1 MRPWAHAE
9 ERAARVLHGR
19 RVHRE
24 RGQSA
29 PDIEG
34 IPGFVVEV
42 KSRKRL
48 PDLVVKALEQ
58 ASRYRVLEETPMA
71 ALFERG
77 SRRGI
82 ACLWLS
88 DFAVLLEAASP
99 EKRAGRPLEALAGS
113 PDPSPSPSPDRPGL
127 PPCSCAVCLAEGRH
141 LPNPETAPSGAPRKE
156 PT

>member
-1 MRPWAHAE
+1 MRPWAFAE
-9 ERAARVLHGR
+9 ERAARALGGR
-19 RVHRE
+19 RVKRE
-24 RGQSA
+24 RFESA

-34 IPGFVVEV
+34 IPGLVVEV

-48 PDLVVKALEQ
+48 PGLVVKALEQ
-58 ASRYRVLEETPMA
+58 ASRYRVLEETPVA

-88 DFAVLLEAASP
+88 DFAELVEAASP
-99 EKRAGRPLEALAGS
+99 ERRAGRPQEALAGS

-127 PPCSCAVCLAEGRH
+127 PPCSCTVCLAEGRH
-141 LPNPETAPSGAPRKE
+141 LPNQEAAPSGAPRKE
-156 PT
+156 ST